1 MSSTAST
8 SRAATPHNSGEKD
21 VMSEAAS
28 ATGEVATDTVNI
40 SPDRP
45 SLLVTAELEKAIQ
58 RCRAK
63 VERIAKECRNRNRR
77 FRDIEFDLEEDRKLC
92 LHSVDTAEDSAYTPA
107 DVLRVHQI
115 FDNPTFFS
123 ADGPSANGIIQG
135 QCGDCWFLAALS
147 NISSKGLIEKFC
159 VARDEKVGVYG
170 FIFYRDC
177 GWVDVIIDDLLYTTS
192 PKYEELTSRE
202 KTIYHKDKE
211 RYNQLARKG
220 GKTLY
225 FARSATENETWVP
238 LAEKAYAKL
247 HGDYKAI
254 SGGTTV
260 EGIEDLTGAVSHVIH
275 LNDILDYDE
284 FWFNE
289 LQADDRL
296 FACYMF
302 SLSAVPDEEANNR
315 VQGLCTAHAYSILRA
330 REVRGK
336 RFLLLRNPWG
346 TGEFTGAWSDGS
358 KEWTSEWM
366 DVLDVMGHKF
376 GEGGQFI
383 MEYETFINL
392 FTMIGRSRLFN
403 SSWIQT
409 QHWVKATSRSWPC
422 AYNYGDVSFTISV
435 PKKTFAVVVLAQQ
448 DPRYF
453 AAISGYATWSL
464 DFVIFKK
471 GEKEPYATSQ
481 HSRYWGRSVQLE
493 TELDAGDYI
502 VHDYYVTN
510 SVNWNSR
517 KLSRV
522 LAQRAFT
529 ASMVSNFK
537 ASSFGEAL
545 AIDPDVYAGEDLNAL
560 EVETHARVSTEA
572 REMREK
578 RKAVAAKFKAAKAK
592 AAEEAKKQAEA
603 EKAAASPPPPS
614 ATSTPL
620 TPGDSAKKDAGVQV
634 ESTVSEATIIEKDQV
649 PQDIPQPRTTANL
662 VVAATNTGLLTPSE
676 APAPVIPVTP
686 TEDVQQPVTGTVD
699 APSSTLTPVEANS
712 TPTDASDP
720 PASPSDG
727 PSETVAP
734 APLPEKAGSEPVSS
748 ENVAAVQETA
758 VVSTPIATEEPAAEA
773 EEDKSV
779 VHEGI
784 WCNGCGKDPI
794 VGVLYHC
801 LDVSCSDDD
810 LCSDCF
816 EEDGIHDKTHRF
828 VAIDLPKD
836 RNKLR
841 DHGIPQGDDN
851 THIIGLRVYTDRDAP
866 ATVNAQLRHGALVWW
881 ERQKS

>member
-383 MEYETFINL
+383 ME
-392 FTMIGRSRLFN
+392 
-403 SSWIQT
+403 
-409 QHWVKATSRSWPC
+409 
-422 AYNYGDVSFTISV
+422 FTISV

-502 VHDYYVTN
+502 VHCRLDRYLSRQKDYYVTN

-529 ASMVSNFK
+529 ASMVLNFK

-620 TPGDSAKKDAGVQV
+620 TPGDSAKKDAGVQM

-720 PASPSDG
+720 PAAPSDG

-866 ATVNAQLRHGALVWW
+866 ATVNAQLRHGALVGW